1 MVMGHLYGDFKKE
14 FPLSVSICL
23 SVSVT
28 LFLSLYHSLSLSIS
42 VSEFCAISMQYSN
55 LFYVP

>member
-1 MVMGHLYGDFKKE
+1 MVTLRKNF
-14 FPLSVSICL
+14 LSLSQSVCL